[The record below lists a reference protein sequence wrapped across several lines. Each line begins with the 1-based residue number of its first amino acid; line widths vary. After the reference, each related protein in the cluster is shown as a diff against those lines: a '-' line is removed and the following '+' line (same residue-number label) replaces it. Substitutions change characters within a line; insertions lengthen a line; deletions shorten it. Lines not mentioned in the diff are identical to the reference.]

1 MSINFFL
8 NEFFYEDINK
18 NINSSDDNFIING
31 IFLTKLKKNKYNFK
45 TIVENYTIEEKRS
58 LKKKKKFLM
67 IKLDKHY
74 QS

>member
-58 LKKKKKFLM
+58 LKKKKKLLM